1 MTQHVIIAGAGPTG
15 LLTAIGL
22 AKAGTRVTILES
34 EAQLNDS
41 PRALVYHYPVLPYL
55 EKLGLLQDC
64 VNEGFLRQTFGWHI
78 HSTGEMI

>member
-22 AKAGTRVTILES
+22 AKAGTRVTILEA

-55 EKLGLLQDC
+55 EKMGLLQ
-64 VNEGFLRQTFGWHI
+64 EASFARTSAGT
-78 HSTGEMI
+78 STARGK